1 MKKTFLIIAIILV
14 LYFSFGIANLV
25 HANVIQDITDSD
37 NPKIKYPVRDN
48 ALVFVLQPV
57 PDNSGDY
64 TMTICNKQSR
74 CMQTSMRNDEM
85 RYLGMFLEDMNSFVT
100 IFLKDK
106 LTGEQW
112 IKRQSDF
119 RKFYA
124 DYMNM
129 YDKSIG
135 EPQVMTPEGIKL
147 EATEKKW

>member
-1 MKKTFLIIAIILV
+1 MKKVLLIIPLILV
-14 LYFSFGIANLV
+14 LCFFFGVANLA
-25 HANVIQDITDSD
+25 HANVIQNVTDSD
-37 NPKIKYPVRDN
+37 NPKIKYPVRNN
-48 ALVFVLQPV
+48 ALILILQPV

-64 TMTICNKQSR
+64 TMTVCNKQSR

-85 RYLGMFLEDMNSFVT
+85 RYLGMFLEDMNSFVSL
-100 IFLKDK
+100 FLKDK

-119 RKFYA
+119 RSFYA

-129 YDKSIG
+129 YDKNIG
-135 EPQVMTPEGIKL
+135 EPKVMAPEGIKL